1 MSKYDE
7 ANPYHEKISYVNPLI
22 PLKVYIHKK
31 VDGFLNYWHHHKQ
44 TEMLYILKGGLDV
57 YVGKDMY
64 PLREGDV
71 ILIGPNQLH
80 RDLSHEVE
88 YIVFQF
94 DCHQYLDPSTL
105 TYMKLFERVN
115 EPLSRLN
122 YIFEENVNA
131 KRETIQ
137 CIRDIYE
144 EEQHKAPGYE
154 MAVSMLIRKILLT
167 LIRNDTRQ
175 VLPFKDHA
183 DIIRLKPVLDYIN
196 KNIKGKIIV
205 KEASQI
211 ANISYHHFVKY
222 FKKVIGMSF
231 VDYVNYNKVK
241 MAERI
246 LLTQDLSIEEI
257 GERIGMTNMGH
268 FYKIFRK
275 FNHCS
280 PKEFREKMLQWGR
293 DET

>member
-1 MSKYDE
+1 MVIYDE
-7 ANPYHEKISYVNPLI
+7 DNPYHEKISYANPLI
-22 PLKVYIHKK
+22 PLKIFIHKK
-31 VDGFLNYWHHHKQ
+31 VDGFWNIWHYHKQ
-44 TEMLYILKGGLDV
+44 IELLYILKGRLDV
-57 YVGKDMY
+57 YVDKEMY
-64 PLREGDV
+64 PLEDGDIV
-71 ILIGPNQLH
+71 LIGPNQLH
-80 RDLSHEVE
+80 RDMSRVVE

-115 EPLSRLN
+115 APLSKLN
-122 YIFEENVNA
+122 YIFNENGAA
-131 KRETIQ
+131 KAEIARSIQ
-137 CIRDIYE
+137 DIFE
-144 EEQHKAPGYE
+144 EEKRKAPGYE

-183 DIIRLKPVLDYIN
+183 DIIRLKPVLDYVN
-196 KNIKGKIIV
+196 KNISGKIVV

-241 MAERI
+241 MAERL

-257 GERIGMTNMGH
+257 GEKIGMTNMGH

-275 FNHCS
+275 FNQCS
-280 PKEFREKMLQWGR
+280 PKEFREKQLRWGR
-293 DET
+293 D

>member
-1 MSKYDE
+1 
-7 ANPYHEKISYVNPLI
+7 
-22 PLKVYIHKK
+22 
-31 VDGFLNYWHHHKQ
+31 
-44 TEMLYILKGGLDV
+44 LKGRLDV
-57 YVGKDMY
+57 YVDKEMY
-64 PLREGDV
+64 PLEDGDIV
-71 ILIGPNQLH
+71 LIGPNQLH
-80 RDLSHEVE
+80 RDMSRVVE

-115 EPLSRLN
+115 APLSKLN
-122 YIFEENVNA
+122 YIFNENGAA
-131 KRETIQ
+131 KAEIAKSIQ
-137 CIRDIYE
+137 DIFE
-144 EEQHKAPGYE
+144 EEKRKAPGYE

-183 DIIRLKPVLDYIN
+183 DIIRLKPVLDYVN
-196 KNIKGKIIV
+196 KNISGKTVV

-231 VDYVNYNKVK
+231 VEYVNYNKVK
-241 MAERI
+241 MAERL

-275 FNHCS
+275 FNQCS
-280 PKEFREKMLQWGR
+280 PKEFREKQLRWGR
-293 DET
+293 D